1 MKAAIFIDRVDN
13 SGGQVRVVANL
24 CHAWVQSG
32 WEVHLI
38 TTDQHECSYPLPSS
52 VIRHKLLSHPR
63 RRGVM
68 RIWDNFL
75 ITLGL
80 RKVAN
85 HEKLNG
91 ILAISAVESILL
103 ALARCPSSV
112 IKLGSEHVY
121 ARHYP
126 MPTLLGL
133 CRRFVYPTLD
143 GVVCPASQATRAL
156 REDCPQVNAINI
168 PNLLVWP
175 SLVSS
180 DSSAPRLSRERRRFV
195 SCGRLVFDKG
205 FEDVIEAFSRV
216 AVQFSEWDLVI
227 IGDGP
232 AEEALKV
239 EAAVAPVI
247 ARADIVSRSNMPI
260 WLATSNIVGACM
272 IFGLRSSGALLR
284 SSSCAITACVVAR
297 LPAVS
302 NVMNRSPGTSQWNIL
317 RKVETLSTPEL
328 VRLSDMNAMP
338 LSSII
343 PTQYVITLAV
353 PRPYFYYAY
362 CSTRKLTT
370 MLSSC
375 APKDRPVMGAAS
387 E

>member
-38 TTDQHECSYPLPSS
+38 PTDQHACSYSIPSS
-52 VIRHKLLSHPR
+52 VVRHKLLSHPR

-80 RKVAN
+80 RKVAY
-85 HEKLNG
+85 HERLNG
-91 ILAISAVESILL
+91 ILAISAVESTLL

-133 CRRFVYPTLD
+133 CRKFVYPMLD
-143 GVVCPASQATRAL
+143 GVVCPASQAARAL
-156 REDCPQVNAINI
+156 REDCPRVNAINI

-175 SLVSS
+175 SLGGA

-216 AVQFSEWDLVI
+216 AASISEWDLVI

-232 AEEALKV
+232 AEEALKGEAKSRGLIDRVMFVGHTDQAHKYYEESDVFVYASPKEGFGMVIAEAQASGLPVICYDCLAGPRDIVCDGESGILIPLGDV
-239 EAAVAPVI
+239 EAL
-247 ARADIVSRSNMPI
+247 ADAMRQLAFNDELRLTMSKKASRVFERLGVQALMPT
-260 WLATSNIVGACM
+260 WGNAFKATKPG
-272 IFGLRSSGALLR
+272 SG
-284 SSSCAITACVVAR
+284 
-297 LPAVS
+297 
-302 NVMNRSPGTSQWNIL
+302 
-317 RKVETLSTPEL
+317 K
-328 VRLSDMNAMP
+328 P
-338 LSSII
+338 L
-343 PTQYVITLAV
+343 TQY
-353 PRPYFYYAY
+353 
-362 CSTRKLTT
+362 
-370 MLSSC
+370 
-375 APKDRPVMGAAS
+375 
-387 E
+387 

>member
-1 MKAAIFIDRVDN
+1 VKIGIFIDRINV

-38 TTDQHECSYPLPSS
+38 TTDQHACSYSIPSS
-52 VIRHKLLSHPR
+52 VVRHKLLSHPR
-63 RRGVM
+63 RQGVM

-80 RKVAN
+80 RKVAY
-85 HEKLNG
+85 HERLNG
-91 ILAISAVESILL
+91 ILAISAVESVLL

-126 MPTLLGL
+126 MPTMLGL
-133 CRRFVYPTLD
+133 CRKFVYPMLD
-143 GVVCPASQATRAL
+143 GVVCPASQAARAL
-156 REDCPQVNAINI
+156 REDCPRVNAINI

-175 SLVSS
+175 SLGGA

-216 AVQFSEWDLVI
+216 AASISEWDLVI

-232 AEEALKV
+232 AEEALKGEAKSRGLIDRVMFVGHTDQAHKCYEESDVFVYASPKEGFGMVIAEAQASGLPVICYDCLAGPRDIVCDGESGILIPLGDV
-239 EAAVAPVI
+239 EAL
-247 ARADIVSRSNMPI
+247 ADAMRQLAFNDELRLTMSKKASRVFERLGVQALMPT
-260 WLATSNIVGACM
+260 WGNAFKATKPG
-272 IFGLRSSGALLR
+272 SGKLL
-284 SSSCAITACVVAR
+284 
-297 LPAVS
+297 
-302 NVMNRSPGTSQWNIL
+302 
-317 RKVETLSTPEL
+317 
-328 VRLSDMNAMP
+328 
-338 LSSII
+338 
-343 PTQYVITLAV
+343 TQY
-353 PRPYFYYAY
+353 
-362 CSTRKLTT
+362 
-370 MLSSC
+370 
-375 APKDRPVMGAAS
+375 
-387 E
+387 

>member
-195 SCGRLVFDKG
+195 SCGRLVCDKG

-232 AEEALKV
+232 AEEALKG
-239 EAAVAPVI
+239 EAKSKGLIDRVIFVGHTDQVHRYYEGSDVFVYASPKEGFGMVIAEAQASGLPVI
-247 ARADIVSRSNMPI
+247 CFDCLAGPRDIVSDGESGMLIPLGDVDAFAGAMHR
-260 WLATSNIVGACM
+260 LATDQGLRQRMAVEARQVSVKL
-272 IFGLRSSGALLR
+272 GLRS
-284 SSSCAITACVVAR
+284 
-297 LPAVS
+297 
-302 NVMNRSPGTSQWNIL
+302 
-317 RKVETLSTPEL
+317 
-328 VRLSDMNAMP
+328 
-338 LSSII
+338 II
-343 PTQYVITLAV
+343 PRWIEAFEAGGRRTGI
-353 PRPYFYYAY
+353 
-362 CSTRKLTT
+362 
-370 MLSSC
+370 SS
-375 APKDRPVMGAAS
+375 KS
-387 E
+387 NK

>member
-1 MKAAIFIDRVDN
+1 MKVAIFIDRVDN

-38 TTDQHECSYPLPSS
+38 TTDQHACSYSIPSS

-80 RKVAN
+80 RKVAY
-85 HEKLNG
+85 HERLNG

-103 ALARCPSSV
+103 ALARCPSTV
-112 IKLGSEHVY
+112 IKLGSEHIY

-133 CRRFVYPTLD
+133 CRRFVYPILD
-143 GVVCPASQATRAL
+143 GVVCPASQAARAL
-156 REDCPQVNAINI
+156 REDCPRVNAINI

-175 SLVSS
+175 SLVGS

-216 AVQFSEWDLVI
+216 AVSFSEWDLVI

-232 AEEALKV
+232 AEEALKG
-239 EAAVAPVI
+239 EAKSRGLIDRVIFVGHTDQAHRYYEGSDVFVYASPKEGFGMVIAEAQASGLPVI
-247 ARADIVSRSNMPI
+247 CFDCLAGPRDIVSDGESGMLIPLGDVDAFAGAMRR
-260 WLATSNIVGACM
+260 LAADQGLRQRMAVEARQVSAKL
-272 IFGLRSSGALLR
+272 GLRS
-284 SSSCAITACVVAR
+284 
-297 LPAVS
+297 
-302 NVMNRSPGTSQWNIL
+302 
-317 RKVETLSTPEL
+317 
-328 VRLSDMNAMP
+328 
-338 LSSII
+338 II
-343 PTQYVITLAV
+343 PRWIAAFKAGGRRTGISSKSTQ
-353 PRPYFYYAY
+353 
-362 CSTRKLTT
+362 
-370 MLSSC
+370 
-375 APKDRPVMGAAS
+375 
-387 E
+387 

>member
-1 MKAAIFIDRVDN
+1 M
-13 SGGQVRVVANL
+13 RVVANL

-38 TTDQHECSYPLPSS
+38 TTDQHACSYSIPSS
-52 VIRHKLLSHPR
+52 VVRHKLLSHPR

-80 RKVAN
+80 RKVAY
-85 HEKLNG
+85 HERLDG

-133 CRRFVYPTLD
+133 CRRFVYPMLD
-143 GVVCPASQATRAL
+143 GVVCPASQAARAL
-156 REDCPQVNAINI
+156 REDCPRVNAINI

-175 SLVSS
+175 SLGGA

-216 AVQFSEWDLVI
+216 AASISGWDLVI

-232 AEEALKV
+232 AEEALKG
-239 EAAVAPVI
+239 EAKSRGLVDRVMFVGHTDQAHRYYEGSDVFVYASPKEGFGMVIAEAQASGLPVI
-247 ARADIVSRSNMPI
+247 CYDCLAGPRDIVCDGESGILIP
-260 WLATSNIVGACM
+260 LGDVGAFADAM
-272 IFGLRSSGALLR
+272 RQLAFNDELRLTMSKKASRVFERLGVQALMPTWGN
-284 SSSCAITACVVAR
+284 AFNATK
-297 LPAVS
+297 
-302 NVMNRSPGTSQWNIL
+302 PGQVKPS
-317 RKVETLSTPEL
+317 
-328 VRLSDMNAMP
+328 
-338 LSSII
+338 
-343 PTQYVITLAV
+343 TQY
-353 PRPYFYYAY
+353 
-362 CSTRKLTT
+362 
-370 MLSSC
+370 
-375 APKDRPVMGAAS
+375 
-387 E
+387 